1 MKTVE
6 CDKTKLH
13 GMPLIVSMTE
23 NAMQSVYQ
31 NMDSDAAERMIKGR
45 LAELITDAILKSNL
59 CEFTRSRDP
68 NTFDT
73 IYRCRAFL
81 LTETSVKELR
91 ETGQI

>member
-6 CDKTKLH
+6 CDKTKLR

-31 NMDSDAAERMIKGR
+31 NMDSVAADQMIKGR
-45 LAELITDAILKSNL
+45 LTELIADAILKSNL

-81 LTETSVKELR
+81 LTNDCVKELR